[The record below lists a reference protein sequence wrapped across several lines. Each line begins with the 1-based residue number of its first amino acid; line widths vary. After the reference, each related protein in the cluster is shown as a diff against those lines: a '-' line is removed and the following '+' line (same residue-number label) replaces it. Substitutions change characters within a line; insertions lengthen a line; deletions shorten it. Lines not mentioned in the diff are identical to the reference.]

1 MKRPKIPTT
10 MMSYQERLRGYERDK
25 EELLRTAA
33 SLPAA
38 EFQRMLDELIRK
50 WKI

>member
-1 MKRPKIPTT
+1 MKRPKP
-10 MMSYQERLRGYERDK
+10 MARMSYHERLRGYERDK

-33 SLPAA
+33 NLPAA
-38 EFQRMLDELIRK
+38 EFQRLLDELIRK